1 MTCTTHGVRTA
12 PKVRL
17 APETRKEP
25 ETRVAP
31 ARYTRRRRLRGR
43 GPLVI
48 GACAVAV
55 LVGVLVCVLLA
66 GGGWAS
72 GFPGEGAVSAAGSPG
87 EGAVSTPRSEWREGE
102 VPHLYQTDPAWAED
116 PYAGGTIEE
125 RGCGPTCL
133 SMVYVALT
141 GRTDLGPAEMAAFS
155 EREGYVADG
164 MTAWSL
170 MTDGAAELGL
180 LGEELPAD
188 AGMLKAALEAG
199 RPVIAS
205 MLPGDFTTTGH
216 FIVLA
221 GLDEEGRLIV
231 RDPNSAER
239 SERTWDVQLV
249 LDQCANL
256 WAFSRAS

>member
-1 MTCTTHGVRTA
+1 MARTTYGVRTA
-12 PKVRL
+12 PEVRM
-17 APETRKEP
+17 APETRLAP

-31 ARYTRRRRLRGR
+31 ARHTRRRRLRRR

-55 LVGVLVCVLLA
+55 LVGVLGCVLLA

-72 GFPGEGAVSAAGSPG
+72 GSPG

-102 VPHLYQTDPAWAED
+102 VPHLYQTDPAWADD